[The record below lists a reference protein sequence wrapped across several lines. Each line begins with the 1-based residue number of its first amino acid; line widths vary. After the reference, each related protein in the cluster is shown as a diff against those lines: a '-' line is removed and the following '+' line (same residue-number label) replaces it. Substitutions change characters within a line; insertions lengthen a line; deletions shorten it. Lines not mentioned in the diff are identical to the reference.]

1 MKYIPTPSGVNKT
14 PQQLAEYLRSEL
26 QRISN
31 ATGDDIEVV
40 QYRTRWANASL
51 SAGVSANWKIAA
63 GNVIRIS
70 ASITQTLT
78 GLVVGSPQGCREI
91 VLMNV
96 GTGVVV
102 LNSED
107 AASSASARFALPAT
121 WNLSAN
127 ASAVL
132 WYDPISSR
140 FRGVSRT

>member
-1 MKYIPTPSGVNKT
+1 MKYIPSPSSHLKT
-14 PQQLAEYLRSEL
+14 SKELAEFL
-26 QRISN
+26 QRELVRLSN
-31 ATGDDIEVV
+31 SLGDDVPSV
-40 QYRTRWANASL
+40 QYRTQYATASL
-51 SAGVSANWKIAA
+51 SSGVSANWKIAA

-70 ASITQTLT
+70 ASVTQTLT
-78 GLVVGSPQGCREI
+78 GLVLSPPVFCREI

-107 AASSASARFALPAT
+107 AASSASSRFALPTT
-121 WNLSAN
+121 WQLSAN

-132 WYDPISSR
+132 WYDPVSFR